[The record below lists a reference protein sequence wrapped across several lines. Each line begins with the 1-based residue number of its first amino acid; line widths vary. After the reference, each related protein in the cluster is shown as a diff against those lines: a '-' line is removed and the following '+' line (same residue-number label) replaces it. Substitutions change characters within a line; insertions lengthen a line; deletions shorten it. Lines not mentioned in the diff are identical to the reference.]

1 MYIRHARQ
9 GDESGIAAVHVQSWQ
24 TTYANLLDDDYLQQ
38 LSVAQREQAWRAS
51 LQKVEHHPILVLEND
66 RGRIVGFVSG
76 GANREPN
83 LAHGAYDGEVYAL
96 YLLAEIQGQGWG
108 AQLLRSML
116 HLLDEQGYHSAVV
129 WALNGNSAITFYQHH
144 GATLLQ
150 EKTIRIGGKLYRET
164 ALGWDRLNEQ
174 RGAMFNDKI

>member
-9 GDESGIAAVHVQSWQ
+9 GDESGIAAVQVHSWQ

-51 LQKVEHHPILVLEND
+51 LQQLEHPILILEND
-66 RGRIVGFVSG
+66 EGRIVGFISG
-76 GANREPN
+76 GSNREPK
-83 LAHGAYDGEVYAL
+83 LANGAYDGEVYAL
-96 YLLAEIQGQGWG
+96 YLLAEVQGQGCG

-116 HLLDEQGYHSAVV
+116 RLLEEQGYHSVVV
-129 WALNGNSAITFYQHH
+129 WALNGNPAITFYQHC
-144 GATLLQ
+144 GAIFLQ

-164 ALGWDRLNEQ
+164 ALVWDRLNE
-174 RGAMFNDKI
+174 

>member
-38 LSVAQREQAWRAS
+38 LSLAQREQAWRES
-51 LQKVEHHPILVLEND
+51 LQKLEHPILVLEND
-66 RGRIVGFVSG
+66 RDRIVGFVSG

-83 LAHGAYDGEVYAL
+83 LADGAYDAEVYAL
-96 YLLAEIQGQGWG
+96 YLLAQVQGQGWG

-116 HLLDEQGYHSAVV
+116 RLLEEQGYHSAVV
-129 WALNGNSAITFYQHH
+129 WALNGNPAITFYQHS
-144 GATLLQ
+144 GATFLQ

-164 ALGWDRLNEQ
+164 ALGWDRLN
-174 RGAMFNDKI
+174 K